1 MKRKIFFIGIFIGL
15 IVVNLAV
22 SFIPLR
28 LDLSKGGIYSLSEAT
43 KKTLK
48 KADKKI
54 TIKLFASSNLP
65 TRLLPLKRDVID
77 LLKEYERVG
86 GSKVE
91 VKIYDP
97 AKDDKAKE
105 EAQKEGVPQ
114 LQFSQLEQN
123 QFAVTNVYFGLVIA
137 YSDKKEMI
145 AQLSDL
151 ASLEYNITGK
161 IYRLTKKELPKV
173 LVLGNQTVFDPRQ
186 DELST
191 FRQVAG
197 EQFEVETTL
206 VLEDKDLKNYAAVL
220 ILDNQQKEYNEEER
234 KKLAEY
240 LKNKGKIIAFVDGV
254 WVNEGLFA
262 SSAQHGLFDFLKS
275 AGVEIDK
282 NLILSTAAELVNFG
296 NQSTQFITTYPFWL
310 KTNVFNDKFSYFNN
324 IDYLMFPWVSSLTIK
339 SNKDWQV
346 EPLVK
351 STMRSWEQKEATGEA
366 GIVLNP
372 QTIPQPN
379 VQDLKQFLLAA
390 QAVNKNGAMV
400 IVIPS
405 SRFIKER
412 FLNQQAGNLDFVLN
426 VLNEAAAGGALSGIQ
441 RRAVSFYL
449 LPPLSEQQKDLAKYL
464 NIFLLPLLLAVFGGV
479 RLVKRRG

>member
-1 MKRKIFFIGIFIGL
+1 MKRKIFFIGVFVGL
-15 IVVNLAV
+15 IAVNLAI

-43 KKTLK
+43 KKILK

-86 GSKVE
+86 RGKVE

-137 YSDKKEMI
+137 YNDKKEMI

-151 ASLEYNITGK
+151 AGLEYNITSK

-173 LVLGNQTVFDPRQ
+173 LILGTQTIFDPRQ
-186 DELST
+186 DEIYT
-191 FRQVAG
+191 FKQVIG
-197 EQFEVETTL
+197 DQFNIDTS
-206 VLEDKDLKNYAAVL
+206 LEIGNKDLRNYAAIV
-220 ILDNQQKEYNEEER
+220 ILDNQQKEYSNED
-234 KKLAEY
+234 KVKLDNY
-240 LKNKGKIIAFVDGV
+240 LINKGKIIFFVDGI
-254 WVNEGLFA
+254 WVNDNFFTI
-262 SSAQHGLFDFLKS
+262 SANHGLFDFIKS
-275 AGVEIDK
+275 TGIEINK
-282 NLILSTAAELVNFG
+282 NLVLSTSAELVNFG
-296 NQSTQFITTYPFWL
+296 NQAVQFITAYPFWL
-310 KTNVFNDKFSYFNN
+310 KTNVFNDRFSYFNN

-346 EPLVK
+346 ELLVK
-351 STMRSWEQKEATGEA
+351 STPRSWEQKEASGGA

-372 QTIPQPN
+372 QAIPQPKP
-379 VQDLKQFLLAA
+379 QDLKQFLLVA

-405 SRFIKER
+405 SRFIKEQ
-412 FLNQQAGNLDFVLN
+412 FLNQQTGNLDFVLN
-426 VLNEAAAGGALSGIQ
+426 ILNEAAAGGALSGIQ

-464 NIFLLPLLLAVFGGV
+464 NIFLLPLLLAVFGGI
-479 RLVKRRG
+479 RLAKRRG

>member
-1 MKRKIFFIGIFIGL
+1 MKRKIFFIGVFVGL
-15 IVVNLAV
+15 IAVNLAV

-28 LDLSKGGIYSLSEAT
+28 LDLSKGGIYSLSAAT
-43 KKTLK
+43 KKILK

-65 TRLLPLKRDVID
+65 TRLLPLKRDVMD
-77 LLKEYERVG
+77 LLKEYERIG
-86 GSKVE
+86 RGKVE

-123 QFAVTNVYFGLVIA
+123 QFAVTNVYFGLVIG
-137 YSDKKEMI
+137 YNDKKEI
-145 AQLSDL
+145 IPQLSDL
-151 ASLEYNITGK
+151 SGLEYNLTSK

-173 LVLGNQTVFDPRQ
+173 LVLGSQTVFDPQQ
-186 DELST
+186 DELYT

-197 EQFEVETTL
+197 EQFELETSL
-206 VLEDKDLKNYAAVL
+206 GLEDKDLKNYAAVV
-220 ILDNQQKEYNEEER
+220 ILDNQQKQYNDEER

-275 AGVEIDK
+275 AGLQIDK

-296 NQSTQFITTYPFWL
+296 NQSMQFITAYPFWL
-310 KTNVFNDKFSYFNN
+310 KTNVFNDRFSYFNN

-351 STMRSWEQKEATGEA
+351 STPRSWEQKEASDGA

-372 QTIPQPN
+372 QAIPQPKP
-379 VQDLKQFLLAA
+379 QDLKQFLLVA
-390 QAVNKNGAMV
+390 QAVNKNGAMMV
-400 IVIPS
+400 VIPS

-426 VLNEAAAGGALSGIQ
+426 ILNEAAAGGALSGIQ

-479 RLVKRRG
+479 RLAKRRE

>member
-1 MKRKIFFIGIFIGL
+1 MKRKIFFIGVFVGL
-15 IVVNLAV
+15 IAVNLFV

-28 LDLSKGGIYSLSEAT
+28 FDLSKGGIYSLSEAT
-43 KKTLK
+43 KKILK

-54 TIKLFASSNLP
+54 TIKLFASSNSP

-86 GSKVE
+86 GGKVQ

-105 EAQKEGVPQ
+105 ETQKEGVPQ

-186 DELST
+186 DELGT

-197 EQFEVETTL
+197 DQFEIETTL
-206 VLEDKDLKNYAAVL
+206 GLEDKDLKNYSAIV

-234 KKLAEY
+234 KKLDEY

-275 AGVEIDK
+275 AGLQIDK
-282 NLILSTAAELVNFG
+282 NLILSATAEYVNFG
-296 NQSTQFITTYPFWL
+296 NQTTQFIAPYWFWFR
-310 KTNVFNDKFSYFNN
+310 TNVFNDRFSYFNS

-346 EPLVK
+346 EPLVE
-351 STMRSWEQKEATGEA
+351 STLRSWEQKEASGGA

-372 QTIPQPN
+372 QAIPQPKS
-379 VQDLKQFLLAA
+379 QDLKQFLLVA

-400 IVIPS
+400 VVIPS

-426 VLNEAAAGGALSGIQ
+426 ILNEAAAGGALSGIQ

-464 NIFLLPLLLAVFGGV
+464 NIFLLPLLLVIVGGV
-479 RLVKRRG
+479 RLAKRRE